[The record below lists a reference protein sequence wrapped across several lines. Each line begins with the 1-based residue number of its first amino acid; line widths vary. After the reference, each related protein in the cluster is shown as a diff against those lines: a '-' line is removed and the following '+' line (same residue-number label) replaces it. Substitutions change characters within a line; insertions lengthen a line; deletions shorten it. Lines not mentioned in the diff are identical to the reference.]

1 MNFRRKQKHL
11 KRNSFKKG
19 KIISC
24 KEKTKEFV
32 FLGNRLQNN
41 YNTMKN
47 NLREYEKGERKNLKH
62 FFFISQC
69 FKKKSDRNIKSCT
82 CNRIT
87 AQRIMTNISTF
98 FFFFL
103 SLASQTIRNKYR
115 LCYCI
120 KKQASKKKLILK
132 NASKR
137 DGRHLCALM
146 FIETRSIGISMGFFF
161 RSNFMK

>member
-1 MNFRRKQKHL
+1 M
-11 KRNSFKKG
+11 
-19 KIISC
+19 
-24 KEKTKEFV
+24 
-32 FLGNRLQNN
+32 GNRLQNN
-41 YNTMKN
+41 CSTQWKTISANTK
-47 NLREYEKGERKNLKH
+47 KERGKIWNIFSSLNG
-62 FFFISQC
+62 SR
-69 FKKKSDRNIKSCT
+69 KKFDRNIKSCT

-98 FFFFL
+98 FLSFFL

-161 RSNFMK
+161 GWILWNR

>member
-1 MNFRRKQKHL
+1 M
-11 KRNSFKKG
+11 
-19 KIISC
+19 
-24 KEKTKEFV
+24 
-32 FLGNRLQNN
+32 GNRLQNN
-41 YNTMKN
+41 CSTQWKTISANTK
-47 NLREYEKGERKNLKH
+47 KERGKIWNI

-69 FKKKSDRNIKSCT
+69 FEKKFDRNIKSCT

-98 FFFFL
+98 FFSFFL
-103 SLASQTIRNKYR
+103 SHLKPFEINIGFVIASKNRQV
-115 LCYCI
+115 
-120 KKQASKKKLILK
+120 KKKLILK

-161 RSNFMK
+161 GWILWNR

>member
-1 MNFRRKQKHL
+1 
-11 KRNSFKKG
+11 
-19 KIISC
+19 
-24 KEKTKEFV
+24 
-32 FLGNRLQNN
+32 
-41 YNTMKN
+41 MKN
-47 NLREYEKGERKNLKH
+47 NLDEYEKGERKNLKH
-62 FFFISQC
+62 FFISQC
-69 FKKKSDRNIKSCT
+69 IEKNFDRNIKSCT

-98 FFFFL
+98 FFFLSFFP

-115 LCYCI
+115 FCYCI

-146 FIETRSIGISMGFFF
+146 FIETRSICISMGFFLVEF
-161 RSNFMK
+161 YEIDKNLNLIPLSN